1 MPDEDGPVD
10 VPVRPIVDPASYEL
24 GDEIARGGMGRIVSA
39 RDKRLGRTV
48 AIKILLSPK
57 PLLAARFAREA
68 TITARLQ
75 HPAIVPIHETGRRLD
90 GEPFYVMKLVEGRSL
105 DVGSPTGRA
114 A

>member
-10 VPVRPIVDPASYEL
+10 VPVRPIIDPASYEL

-48 AIKILLSPK
+48 AIKILLSQK

-75 HPAIVPIHETGRRLD
+75 HPAIIPVHETGRLPS
-90 GEPFYVMKLVEGRSL
+90 GEPFYLIKPVAAP
-105 DVGSPTGRA
+105 SPATPLA
-114 A
+114 D